1 MRRIVLLSED
11 RKAEGLAGEQ
21 KIDAPA
27 TWLN

>member
-1 MRRIVLLSED
+1 MRRSGLLSED

-21 KIDAPA
+21 KIDALA